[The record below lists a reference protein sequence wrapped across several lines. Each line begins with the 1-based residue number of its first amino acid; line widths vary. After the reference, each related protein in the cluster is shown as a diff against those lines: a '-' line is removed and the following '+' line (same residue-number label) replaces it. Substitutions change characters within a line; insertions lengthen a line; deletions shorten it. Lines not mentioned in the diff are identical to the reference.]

1 MMGIELPSV
10 LCAVFI
16 ATLPQ
21 SSESQ
26 LYLITVPKIIIPE
39 SYPRLTVDLLKD
51 SPPRVNVT
59 ALIHSDGHLLLSAE
73 DSFQRGILGMLVLPP
88 ISLVVTGHKVNLTVS
103 GYTEGV
109 LVFSESTQVDIAVKS
124 FTTFIQT
131 DKPLYKPGDEVKLRI
146 ISVNPD
152 LKAYEGQINVTIK
165 DPSSNIVQ
173 QWISEKGNLGVVS
186 KTYRLTD
193 NSLLGSWA
201 IQVTINEL
209 STTKEFTVAQ
219 YVLPKF
225 EVMLDVPS
233 IYSLSSMKNFSGR
246 VHAKYTYGK
255 PVKGTVNVTVYL
267 QRQYFDPYPIMVNT
281 FNITGSANFTF
292 SYPDIYKEVPYET
305 EHFLSLWI
313 NASVE
318 ESLTGITQTV
328 NKSVNIINAEYN
340 LEFIQ
345 KPTVLRPSLNFTT
358 YLKISFYDGQPLS
371 EEEIGR
377 NVTFSISQ
385 SLFSNSWRAFQMTES
400 VQIQNIQSEIPK
412 NGIIKLEF
420 PLDINITSLTIK
432 ANFSGAEQTL
442 SVFNVLNSPSHSYL
456 KLHVESLHIKV
467 GTSFLLTVHSNFM
480 IPQLRY
486 LVLSK
491 GNTILAGNSSA
502 TSFSLTATYSWA
514 PVASVLVY
522 YVRDD
527 GEVVGDQVQIS
538 ITNIFQNK
546 VNLSWSNKHV
556 QPSNAVSLQVNVTEP
571 NSFVGILVVDKSA
584 KLLGDANDLSEDMV
598 AKDLALYGTNNQ
610 NSNFQEN
617 DRSFSVFE
625 TSNLKVMTDAM
636 LPHDVITFPDLLSPF
651 IDEVFHA
658 TDKNLPE
665 SPSTETKPIRS
676 NFPETWIWNVTY
688 TGASTTVNL
697 DVVAPDT
704 ITSWIASAFVMS
716 ENLGLGLTSFSEEL
730 VVFQSFFI
738 SLNLPYSVIRGEE
751 LVLDVILFN
760 YLNQSIEVMVTV
772 TPSDDFQFVISLN
785 DTTMLPNRQKVY
797 IPSQEGAAAKFP
809 VRPIKLGVIPI
820 TVHAA
825 FSKSS
830 DTVIEKILVK
840 AEGIQQSFSQSI
852 LLSSAGGQQ
861 QNVIKVLNFTLPS
874 DTVQD
879 SASAF
884 VTVVGDIMGPS
895 ISGLEY
901 LIQMPCGCGEQNMI
915 MFAPNIYVIQYLMN
929 TKQVNQDIYNNAIRF
944 MTQGYQGE
952 LRYQRVDGSFSA
964 FGDSDSS
971 GSTWLSAFVLK
982 CFLQARPFIFIDP
995 MVLEKTTAWLVKQQN
1010 FNGAFNE
1017 PGRVIHTEL
1026 QGGHNGP
1033 ITLTAYVLIALLE
1046 NGEVKNVYKMEILS
1060 AVSYLENRY
1069 LEGISDNYT
1078 LSILTYALSLAKS
1091 HNASNALIE
1100 LNRRADKRGGSMFW
1114 SSPPIGQAGWWQPRS
1129 SDIELAAYALL
1140 SHYTQVK
1147 ITEGALVMKWLS
1159 QQRNHLGGYSSTQ
1172 DTVIALQALSQ
1183 FAANYSSS
1191 NTSLNVSV
1199 DIAGTEE
1206 PIMFRI
1212 NSENLL
1218 VLQSQKIKTQ
1228 NNMQLTVKAFGT
1240 GFAIFQVNIFFNIKS
1255 QVASRR
1261 RRDADLNE
1269 AFELDV
1275 NVFDSLG
1282 DIDHLHL
1289 NICTRFIENQYTNKT
1304 GMAMM
1309 EVGLLSGFMVDQD
1322 AIPTDNLIKKVEVDF
1337 QKVNIYLDS
1346 LNTLMI
1352 CLKIPQRRMFS
1363 TASSQDATVVV
1374 YDYYEPGRK
1383 STRTYNSEVMKKVK
1397 SCDLCGDS
1405 CDDCLSNVY
1414 VGRETPPYHD
1424 SDSLSGTAAVL
1435 PFNIAIYAF
1444 LCFIILCNAI

>member
-1 MMGIELPSV
+1 LNNLSNTF
-10 LCAVFI
+10 FI
-16 ATLPQ
+16 
-21 SSESQ
+21 
-26 LYLITVPKIIIPE
+26 LYLLNLMLILSVVLICIFCLVILVNTHKPICNIM
-39 SYPRLTVDLLKD
+39 DL
-51 SPPRVNVT
+51 
-59 ALIHSDGHLLLSAE
+59 
-73 DSFQRGILGMLVLPP
+73 Q
-88 ISLVVTGHKVNLTVS
+88 
-103 GYTEGV
+103 
-109 LVFSESTQVDIAVKS
+109 
-124 FTTFIQT
+124 
-131 DKPLYKPGDEVKLRI
+131 
-146 ISVNPD
+146 
-152 LKAYEGQINVTIK
+152 

-201 IQVTINEL
+201 IQVTINV
-209 STTKEFTVAQ
+209 S
-219 YVLPKF
+219 
-225 EVMLDVPS
+225 S
-233 IYSLSSMKNFSGR
+233 IFSSIMCHKYLYSVVGWR
-246 VHAKYTYGK
+246 
-255 PVKGTVNVTVYL
+255 PVRGL
-267 QRQYFDPYPIMVNT
+267 FP
-281 FNITGSANFTF
+281 A
-292 SYPDIYKEVPYET
+292 
-305 EHFLSLWI
+305 
-313 NASVE
+313 
-318 ESLTGITQTV
+318 
-328 NKSVNIINAEYN
+328 
-340 LEFIQ
+340 
-345 KPTVLRPSLNFTT
+345 LRPVLAEIGSSRPP
-358 YLKISFYDGQPLS
+358 LKISFYDGQPLS

-432 ANFSGAEQTL
+432 VSNLCTYNFSNQ
-442 SVFNVLNSPSHSYL
+442 
-456 KLHVESLHIKV
+456 
-467 GTSFLLTVHSNFM
+467 
-480 IPQLRY
+480 R
-486 LVLSK
+486 
-491 GNTILAGNSSA
+491 NTILAGNSSA

-598 AKDLALYGTNNQ
+598 
-610 NSNFQEN
+610 SVHFQ
-617 DRSFSVFE
+617 V
-625 TSNLKVMTDAM
+625 
-636 LPHDVITFPDLLSPF
+636 LS
-651 IDEVFHA
+651 IFHA

-1033 ITLTAYVLIALLE
+1033 ITLTAYVLI
-1046 NGEVKNVYKMEILS
+1046 NVYKMEILS

-1218 VLQSQKIKTQ
+1218 VLQSQKVNRFFFLKE
-1228 NNMQLTVKAFGT
+1228 
-1240 GFAIFQVNIFFNIKS
+1240 IFIS
-1255 QVASRR
+1255 SSRR

-1374 YDYYEPGRK
+1374 YDYYEPGK
-1383 STRTYNSEVMKKVK
+1383 
-1397 SCDLCGDS
+1397 
-1405 CDDCLSNVY
+1405 
-1414 VGRETPPYHD
+1414 
-1424 SDSLSGTAAVL
+1424 
-1435 PFNIAIYAF
+1435 
-1444 LCFIILCNAI
+1444 

>member
-1 MMGIELPSV
+1 LNNLSNTF
-10 LCAVFI
+10 FI
-16 ATLPQ
+16 
-21 SSESQ
+21 
-26 LYLITVPKIIIPE
+26 LYLLNLMLILSVVLICIFCLVILVNTHKPICNIM
-39 SYPRLTVDLLKD
+39 DL
-51 SPPRVNVT
+51 
-59 ALIHSDGHLLLSAE
+59 
-73 DSFQRGILGMLVLPP
+73 Q
-88 ISLVVTGHKVNLTVS
+88 
-103 GYTEGV
+103 
-109 LVFSESTQVDIAVKS
+109 
-124 FTTFIQT
+124 
-131 DKPLYKPGDEVKLRI
+131 
-146 ISVNPD
+146 
-152 LKAYEGQINVTIK
+152 

-201 IQVTINEL
+201 IQVTINVSSIFSSIMCHKYL
-209 STTKEFTVAQ
+209 YSVVGWRPVRGLFPALRP
-219 YVLPKF
+219 VLAEIGSSRPP
-225 EVMLDVPS
+225 VTLQHS
-233 IYSLSSMKNFSGR
+233 ILIGNF
-246 VHAKYTYGK
+246 KIIFI
-255 PVKGTVNVTVYL
+255 L
-267 QRQYFDPYPIMVNT
+267 FFYF
-281 FNITGSANFTF
+281 
-292 SYPDIYKEVPYET
+292 
-305 EHFLSLWI
+305 L
-313 NASVE
+313 
-318 ESLTGITQTV
+318 GITQTV

-467 GTSFLLTVHSNFM
+467 T
-480 IPQLRY
+480 
-486 LVLSK
+486 VLSK

-598 AKDLALYGTNNQ
+598 
-610 NSNFQEN
+610 SVHFQ
-617 DRSFSVFE
+617 V
-625 TSNLKVMTDAM
+625 
-636 LPHDVITFPDLLSPF
+636 LS
-651 IDEVFHA
+651 IFHA

-1033 ITLTAYVLIALLE
+1033 ITLTAYVLI
-1046 NGEVKNVYKMEILS
+1046 NVYKMEILS

-1218 VLQSQKIKTQ
+1218 VLQSQKVNRFFFLKE
-1228 NNMQLTVKAFGT
+1228 
-1240 GFAIFQVNIFFNIKS
+1240 IFIS
-1255 QVASRR
+1255 SSRR

-1374 YDYYEPGRK
+1374 YDYYEPGK
-1383 STRTYNSEVMKKVK
+1383 
-1397 SCDLCGDS
+1397 
-1405 CDDCLSNVY
+1405 
-1414 VGRETPPYHD
+1414 
-1424 SDSLSGTAAVL
+1424 
-1435 PFNIAIYAF
+1435 
-1444 LCFIILCNAI
+1444 

>member
-1 MMGIELPSV
+1 LNNLSNTF
-10 LCAVFI
+10 FI
-16 ATLPQ
+16 
-21 SSESQ
+21 
-26 LYLITVPKIIIPE
+26 LYLLSLP
-39 SYPRLTVDLLKD
+39 VDMRTTI
-51 SPPRVNVT
+51 RV
-59 ALIHSDGHLLLSAE
+59 
-73 DSFQRGILGMLVLPP
+73 ILVNTHKP
-88 ISLVVTGHKVNLTVS
+88 ICN
-103 GYTEGV
+103 
-109 LVFSESTQVDIAVKS
+109 IM
-124 FTTFIQT
+124 
-131 DKPLYKPGDEVKLRI
+131 
-146 ISVNPD
+146 D
-152 LKAYEGQINVTIK
+152 LQ

-201 IQVTINEL
+201 IQVTINV
-209 STTKEFTVAQ
+209 S
-219 YVLPKF
+219 
-225 EVMLDVPS
+225 S
-233 IYSLSSMKNFSGR
+233 IFSSIMCHKYLYSVVGWR
-246 VHAKYTYGK
+246 
-255 PVKGTVNVTVYL
+255 PVRGL
-267 QRQYFDPYPIMVNT
+267 FP
-281 FNITGSANFTF
+281 A
-292 SYPDIYKEVPYET
+292 
-305 EHFLSLWI
+305 
-313 NASVE
+313 
-318 ESLTGITQTV
+318 
-328 NKSVNIINAEYN
+328 
-340 LEFIQ
+340 
-345 KPTVLRPSLNFTT
+345 LRPVLAEIGSSRPP
-358 YLKISFYDGQPLS
+358 LKISFYDGQPLS

-432 ANFSGAEQTL
+432 VSNLCTYNFSNQ
-442 SVFNVLNSPSHSYL
+442 
-456 KLHVESLHIKV
+456 
-467 GTSFLLTVHSNFM
+467 
-480 IPQLRY
+480 R
-486 LVLSK
+486 
-491 GNTILAGNSSA
+491 NTILAGNSSA

-598 AKDLALYGTNNQ
+598 
-610 NSNFQEN
+610 SVHFQ
-617 DRSFSVFE
+617 V
-625 TSNLKVMTDAM
+625 
-636 LPHDVITFPDLLSPF
+636 LSS
-651 IDEVFHA
+651 IYTRKYKEIVN
-658 TDKNLPE
+658 NLPE

-840 AEGIQQSFSQSI
+840 VYSFSFMYNVCLTNKSDSN
-852 LLSSAGGQQ
+852 LFYSSSFFI
-861 QNVIKVLNFTLPS
+861 NHT
-874 DTVQD
+874 
-879 SASAF
+879 
-884 VTVVGDIMGPS
+884 GDIMGPS

-1033 ITLTAYVLIALLE
+1033 ITLTAY
-1046 NGEVKNVYKMEILS
+1046 NVYKMEILS

-1218 VLQSQKIKTQ
+1218 VLQSQK
-1228 NNMQLTVKAFGT
+1228 LTVKAFGT

-1346 LNTLMI
+1346 
-1352 CLKIPQRRMFS
+1352 
-1363 TASSQDATVVV
+1363 V
-1374 YDYYEPGRK
+1374 
-1383 STRTYNSEVMKKVK
+1383 
-1397 SCDLCGDS
+1397 
-1405 CDDCLSNVY
+1405 SNVF
-1414 VGRETPPYHD
+1414 
-1424 SDSLSGTAAVL
+1424 SLNCIHCKSIFIKDNLFSGFL
-1435 PFNIAIYAF
+1435 PCTHCKSRKENI
-1444 LCFIILCNAI
+1444 

>member
-1 MMGIELPSV
+1 MYHYILFYFNSFCPDEH
-10 LCAVFI
+10 FI
-16 ATLPQ
+16 INIIIIST
-21 SSESQ
+21 
-26 LYLITVPKIIIPE
+26 KIICIGQQIKQKYCSAQAYLMLILSVVLICIFCLVILVNTHKPICNIM
-39 SYPRLTVDLLKD
+39 DL
-51 SPPRVNVT
+51 
-59 ALIHSDGHLLLSAE
+59 
-73 DSFQRGILGMLVLPP
+73 Q
-88 ISLVVTGHKVNLTVS
+88 
-103 GYTEGV
+103 
-109 LVFSESTQVDIAVKS
+109 
-124 FTTFIQT
+124 
-131 DKPLYKPGDEVKLRI
+131 
-146 ISVNPD
+146 
-152 LKAYEGQINVTIK
+152 

-201 IQVTINEL
+201 IQVTINVSSIFSSIMCHKYL
-209 STTKEFTVAQ
+209 YSVVGWRPVRGLFPALRP
-219 YVLPKF
+219 VLLIYF
-225 EVMLDVPS
+225 LFSMLFKAKRPS
-233 IYSLSSMKNFSGR
+233 
-246 VHAKYTYGK
+246 
-255 PVKGTVNVTVYL
+255 
-267 QRQYFDPYPIMVNT
+267 
-281 FNITGSANFTF
+281 
-292 SYPDIYKEVPYET
+292 
-305 EHFLSLWI
+305 
-313 NASVE
+313 
-318 ESLTGITQTV
+318 TV

-432 ANFSGAEQTL
+432 ANFSEMHFIMNL
-442 SVFNVLNSPSHSYL
+442 
-456 KLHVESLHIKV
+456 SLHIYNILPILNI
-467 GTSFLLTVHSNFM
+467 FF
-480 IPQLRY
+480 
-486 LVLSK
+486 LVLP
-491 GNTILAGNSSA
+491 
-502 TSFSLTATYSWA
+502 F
-514 PVASVLVY
+514 
-522 YVRDD
+522 YVFN
-527 GEVVGDQVQIS
+527 Q
-538 ITNIFQNK
+538 

-598 AKDLALYGTNNQ
+598 SVHFQVL
-610 NSNFQEN
+610 SN
-617 DRSFSVFE
+617 
-625 TSNLKVMTDAM
+625 
-636 LPHDVITFPDLLSPF
+636 
-651 IDEVFHA
+651 EVFHA

-1033 ITLTAYVLIALLE
+1033 ITLTAYVLI
-1046 NGEVKNVYKMEILS
+1046 NVYKMEILS

-1218 VLQSQKIKTQ
+1218 VLYI
-1228 NNMQLTVKAFGT
+1228 
-1240 GFAIFQVNIFFNIKS
+1240 IFITSEVNIFFNIKS

-1374 YDYYEPGRK
+1374 YDYYEPGK
-1383 STRTYNSEVMKKVK
+1383 
-1397 SCDLCGDS
+1397 
-1405 CDDCLSNVY
+1405 
-1414 VGRETPPYHD
+1414 
-1424 SDSLSGTAAVL
+1424 
-1435 PFNIAIYAF
+1435 
-1444 LCFIILCNAI
+1444 

>member
-1 MMGIELPSV
+1 MKRIELPSV

-16 ATLPQ
+16 ATLPRP
-21 SSESQ
+21 SDSQ
-26 LYLITVPKIIIPE
+26 LYLITVPKMIIPE
-39 SYPRLTVDLLKD
+39 SIQRLTVDLLKD
-51 SPPRVNVT
+51 SPPQVNVT
-59 ALIHSDGHLLLSAE
+59 AEIHSDGHLLLSAE
-73 DSFQRGILGMLVLPP
+73 NNFQRGTLGMLFLPP
-88 ISLVVTGHKVNLTVS
+88 ISLGVTGPQVTLTVS
-103 GYTEGV
+103 GYTEGE
-109 LVFSESTQVDIAVKS
+109 LVFSESTQVDIAVKT

-131 DKPLYKPGDEVKLRI
+131 DKLLYKPGDEVKLRI
-146 ISVNPD
+146 ISVYPD

-165 DPSSNIVQ
+165 DPSSNMVQ
-173 QWISEKGNLGVVS
+173 QWISEDGYLGVVS
-186 KTYRLTD
+186 KTYQLTD

-201 IQVTINEL
+201 IQVTLNEL

-225 EVMLDVPS
+225 EVTLDVPS
-233 IYSLSSMKNFSGR
+233 IYCLSSMKTFSGT

-255 PVKGTVNVTVYL
+255 PVKGTVNVTLYL
-267 QRQYFDPYPIMVNT
+267 QRQYFDAYPIMVNT
-281 FNITGSANFTF
+281 LNITGSANFTF
-292 SYPDIYKEVPYET
+292 SYPDIDLEVLNET
-305 EHFLSLWI
+305 ENYLSFWI
-313 NASVE
+313 NASVV
-318 ESLTGITQTV
+318 ESLTGITQ
-328 NKSVNIINAEYN
+328 SVNRSVTITNAEYN
-340 LEFIQ
+340 LEFIE

-377 NVTFSISQ
+377 NVTFSIIQSL
-385 SLFSNSWRAFQMTES
+385 SLFSNSWGAVRMKENA
-400 VQIQNIQSEIPK
+400 QIQNIQSEIPK

-420 PLDINITSLTIK
+420 PLDINIKSLTIK
-432 ANFSGAEQTL
+432 AIFSGAEQTL
-442 SVFNVLNSPSHSYL
+442 NVFNVLNSPSQSYL
-456 KLHVESLHIKV
+456 KLHVGSLHIKV

-480 IPQLRY
+480 IPKLRY
-486 LVLSK
+486 LVISK
-491 GNTILAGNSSA
+491 GNTILAAQSSES
-502 TSFSLTATYSWA
+502 SFFLTATYSWA

-527 GEVVGDQVQIS
+527 GEVVSDQVQIS
-538 ITNIFQNK
+538 ITDIFQNK
-546 VNLSWSNKHV
+546 VNLSWSNKQV
-556 QPSNAVSLQVNVTEP
+556 QPSNAVSLQVKVTEP
-571 NSFVGILVVDKSA
+571 NSLVGILVVDKSA
-584 KLLGDANDLSEDMV
+584 KLLGDANELSEDMV

-636 LPHDVITFPDLLSPF
+636 LPPDVITFTGISAMDY
-651 IDEVFHA
+651 VFAA
-658 TDKNLPE
+658 TDKSLPE
-665 SPSTETKPIRS
+665 SSTTETKTIRS

-688 TGASTTVNL
+688 TGASTTVDM

-716 ENLGLGLTSFSEEL
+716 ENLGLGLTSISEEL

-760 YLNQSIEVMVTV
+760 YLNHSIEVMVNV

-797 IPSQEGAAAKFP
+797 IPSQEGVMAKFP

-820 TVHAA
+820 TVQAA
-825 FSKSS
+825 FSNSS

-840 AEGIQQSFSQSI
+840 AEGIQQSFSQSVI
-852 LLSSAGGQQ
+852 LSPAGGQQ
-861 QNVIKVLNFTLPS
+861 QNVTKVLNFTLPS

-901 LIQMPCGCGEQNMI
+901 LLQMPCGCGEQNMI
-915 MFAPNIYVIQYLMN
+915 MFAPNIYVLQYLMN
-929 TKQVNQDIYNNAIRF
+929 TKQVNQDIFNNAIRF

-952 LRYQRVDGSFSA
+952 LRYQRADGSFSA

-995 MVLEKTTAWLVKQQN
+995 MVLDKTIAWLVKQQN
-1010 FNGAFNE
+1010 SNGAFNE

-1046 NGEVKNVYKMEILS
+1046 DGVVKSVHKREILS
-1060 AVSYLENRY
+1060 AVSYLEHRY

-1078 LSILTYALSLAKS
+1078 LSILTYALSLADS
-1091 HNASNALIE
+1091 SNAMNALDE

-1140 SHYTQVK
+1140 SHYTHVK
-1147 ITEGALVMKWLS
+1147 LNEGALVMKWLS

-1183 FAANYSSS
+1183 FAAHFSSS
-1191 NTSLNVSV
+1191 NTSLSVSV
-1199 DIAGTEE
+1199 AIAGTEE

-1228 NNMQLTVKAFGT
+1228 KNMQLTVKAFGT
-1240 GFAIFQVNIFFNIKS
+1240 GFAIFQMNIFFNLKS

-1261 RRDADLNE
+1261 RRAADLNE
-1269 AFELDV
+1269 AFELDIS
-1275 NVFDSLG
+1275 VFDSLG
-1282 DIDHLHL
+1282 DIDHLYL
-1289 NICTRFIENQYTNKT
+1289 NICTRLIENQYTNKT

-1309 EVGLLSGFMVDQD
+1309 EVGLLSGFLVDQD
-1322 AIPTDNLIKKVEVDF
+1322 AIPTDNLIKKVEVDM

-1346 LNTLMI
+1346 LNTSMI
-1352 CLKIPQRRMFS
+1352 CLNIPQRRVFN
-1363 TASSQDATVVV
+1363 TAGSQDATVVV

-1383 STRTYNSEVMKKVK
+1383 STRTYNSEVMKKLK
-1397 SCDLCGDS
+1397 SCDLCGAS

-1414 VGRETPPYHD
+1414 VGLETPSYYNPA
-1424 SDSLSGTAAVL
+1424 LVSGTAAVL

>member
-1 MMGIELPSV
+1 MYHYILFYFNSFCPDEH
-10 LCAVFI
+10 FI
-16 ATLPQ
+16 INIIIIST
-21 SSESQ
+21 
-26 LYLITVPKIIIPE
+26 KIICIGQQIKQKYCSAQRVILVNTHKPICNIM
-39 SYPRLTVDLLKD
+39 DL
-51 SPPRVNVT
+51 
-59 ALIHSDGHLLLSAE
+59 
-73 DSFQRGILGMLVLPP
+73 Q
-88 ISLVVTGHKVNLTVS
+88 
-103 GYTEGV
+103 
-109 LVFSESTQVDIAVKS
+109 
-124 FTTFIQT
+124 
-131 DKPLYKPGDEVKLRI
+131 
-146 ISVNPD
+146 
-152 LKAYEGQINVTIK
+152 

-201 IQVTINEL
+201 IQVTINVSSIFSSIMCHKYL
-209 STTKEFTVAQ
+209 YSVVGWRPVRGLFPALRP
-219 YVLPKF
+219 VLLIYF
-225 EVMLDVPS
+225 LFSMLFKAKRPS
-233 IYSLSSMKNFSGR
+233 
-246 VHAKYTYGK
+246 
-255 PVKGTVNVTVYL
+255 
-267 QRQYFDPYPIMVNT
+267 
-281 FNITGSANFTF
+281 
-292 SYPDIYKEVPYET
+292 
-305 EHFLSLWI
+305 
-313 NASVE
+313 
-318 ESLTGITQTV
+318 TV

-467 GTSFLLTVHSNFM
+467 T
-480 IPQLRY
+480 
-486 LVLSK
+486 VLSK

-598 AKDLALYGTNNQ
+598 SVHFQVL
-610 NSNFQEN
+610 SN
-617 DRSFSVFE
+617 
-625 TSNLKVMTDAM
+625 
-636 LPHDVITFPDLLSPF
+636 
-651 IDEVFHA
+651 EVFHA

-840 AEGIQQSFSQSI
+840 VYSFSFMYNVCLTNKSDSN
-852 LLSSAGGQQ
+852 LFYSSSFFI
-861 QNVIKVLNFTLPS
+861 NHT
-874 DTVQD
+874 
-879 SASAF
+879 
-884 VTVVGDIMGPS
+884 GDIMGPS

-929 TKQVNQDIYNNAIRF
+929 TKQKNAENIRNKLCSMLITNKYPF
-944 MTQGYQGE
+944 FLYS
-952 LRYQRVDGSFSA
+952 R
-964 FGDSDSS
+964 
-971 GSTWLSAFVLK
+971 LSAFVLK

-1033 ITLTAYVLIALLE
+1033 ITLTAYVLI
-1046 NGEVKNVYKMEILS
+1046 NVYKMEILS

-1218 VLQSQKIKTQ
+1218 VLYI
-1228 NNMQLTVKAFGT
+1228 
-1240 GFAIFQVNIFFNIKS
+1240 IFITSEVNIFFNIKS

-1374 YDYYEPGRK
+1374 YDYYEPGK
-1383 STRTYNSEVMKKVK
+1383 
-1397 SCDLCGDS
+1397 
-1405 CDDCLSNVY
+1405 
-1414 VGRETPPYHD
+1414 
-1424 SDSLSGTAAVL
+1424 
-1435 PFNIAIYAF
+1435 
-1444 LCFIILCNAI
+1444 